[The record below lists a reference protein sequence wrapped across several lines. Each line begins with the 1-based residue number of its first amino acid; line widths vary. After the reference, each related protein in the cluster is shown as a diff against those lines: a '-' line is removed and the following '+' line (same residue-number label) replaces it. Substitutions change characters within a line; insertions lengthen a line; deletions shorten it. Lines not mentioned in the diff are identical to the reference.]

1 LYFAPLAWL
10 KLQWFCHAGNTEV
23 GGFGISSV
31 HNPLYIEEFVT
42 LPQQTTAVTVAFDD
56 AAVADYFDR
65 CVDRGLIPR
74 SFARLWLHTHPG
86 ESPLPSRTDEETF
99 ARRFGSCD
107 WSVMAILS
115 RTGETYARLAFS
127 AGPGAQME
135 LPVSVH
141 WPDLPETLSTVPN
154 LDKLVADWVD
164 EYATNIFYL
173 PLVQASPSTR
183 ANDTPPTASRWWDL
197 EPWNEASDSFV
208 YEPIF

>member
-23 GGFGISSV
+23 GGFGISSA

-42 LPQQTTAVTVAFDD
+42 LPQQTTAVTVTFDD

-65 CVDRGLIPR
+65 CVDRGLNPSR
-74 SFARLWLHTHPG
+74 FARLWLHTHPG

-135 LPVSVH
+135 LPLSVH
-141 WPDLPETLSTVPN
+141 WPDLPETLSTVLN

-164 EYATNIFYL
+164 EYAANICYL

-183 ANDTPPTASRWWDL
+183 ASDKPHTASRWWDL
-197 EPWNEASDSFV
+197 EPWNEALDSFV